1 MSQKLE
7 GEERAGP
14 PRHDPD
20 WKPAGDGRTMPTKER
35 LQEMWD
41 QAQAR
46 NRTVGR
52 PPELGMPYGEEKGA
66 TLKERVNGPGHY
78 LRGRLETIYKIHDA
92 LGPEGFKAFCIGN
105 VIKYTDRSPGKG
117 NDEDLKK
124 AQVYL
129 GWAIHGL
136 PEPVD
141 GRVPR

>member
-7 GEERAGP
+7 SEERAGP

-20 WKPAGDGRTMPTKER
+20 WKPAGGGDGRTMPTKGS
-35 LQEMWD
+35 LQEIWD

-46 NRTVGR
+46 NRTVGKA
-52 PPELGMPYGEEKGA
+52 PELGMPYGEEK
-66 TLKERVNGPGHY
+66 VNSPKHY
-78 LRGRLETIYKIHDA
+78 TTGRLETIYKIEDM
-92 LGPEGFKAFCIGN
+92 LGPAGFRAYCLGN
-105 VIKYTDRSPGKG
+105 VIKYTNRHEHKG
-117 NDEDLKK
+117 GDEDLKK